1 MPVLTRDTVTSSSY
15 SARASKGSGKL
26 SKRDYWLLPLLSVA
40 TILFLFAAA
49 ELSARIRYPEKEYE
63 ECRVQGAIDP
73 RRAKPNCTV
82 NAKVAEGPWVTYAM
96 NECGYRTPDS
106 CGPKPAN
113 TLRIALLGASMTM
126 GKNVP
131 LDQTWGER
139 LARKVTQMSGH
150 AVQVENL
157 GWELLSPLHCY
168 RQIGKVVSLQ
178 PDLVIYAV
186 NPFDLNR
193 GIDRR
198 QLAQR
203 NDPVL
208 PPMQE
213 ATLPHDGGV
222 NLRNTLKAIQNALAD
237 STAVTMAQHF
247 LFSNPDTFL
256 RIYLADGDR
265 ADYVR
270 QPFTEAW
277 KSRFSDFS
285 LILGD
290 MATRLHKAGIPL
302 VLVSLP
308 ARCQVVMV
316 MEGHHPPGTDP
327 YAYDRELQRAAA
339 RAGVPFVPTLDAFAR
354 HANGDKLFYVVDQH
368 ITGEGDRVIANVI
381 ERDYLKGAFAT
392 ARN

>member
-1 MPVLTRDTVTSSSY
+1 MPASSTLNSETVTSSSAKPGKA
-15 SARASKGSGKL
+15 SGRLAR
-26 SKRDYWLLPLLSVA
+26 RDYYLLPLLSLA

-49 ELSARIRYPEKEYE
+49 EVSARIRYPEKEYE
-63 ECRVQGAIDP
+63 ECRVQGATDP

-82 NAKVAEGPWVTYAM
+82 NAKVAEGPWVTYSM

-139 LARKVTQMSGH
+139 LARRMAQISGH
-150 AVQVENL
+150 PVQVENL

-168 RQIGKVVSLQ
+168 RQIGKVISLQ

-198 QLAQR
+198 QLEHR

-208 PPMQE
+208 PPIQE
-213 ATLPHDGGV
+213 AALPKDDGV
-222 NLRNTLKAIQNALAD
+222 TLRNTLKAIQNSLAD
-237 STAVTMAQHF
+237 STAFTMAQHF

-270 QPFTEAW
+270 QPFTPGW

-285 LILGD
+285 LILDD
-290 MATRLHKAGIPL
+290 MAARLHKAGIPL

-316 MEGHHPPGTDP
+316 MDGHYPPGTDP
-327 YAYDRELQRAAA
+327 YAFDRELQRASA
-339 RAGVPFVPTLDAFAR
+339 RAGIPFLPTLDAFAR
-354 HANGDKLFYVVDQH
+354 KPNGDKLFYVVDQH
-368 ITGEGDRVIANVI
+368 ITGAGDQVIANVI
-381 ERDYLKGAFAT
+381 THGYLDRAWA
-392 ARN
+392 AR